1 MPPVS
6 FDPVAH
12 IYDATRGYPDT
23 IAQRIA
29 QTIDTSVQ
37 AVQQTALLE
46 IGVGTGRIA
55 YPLALLGRTCTGVDI
70 SEEMLTV
77 FEEKLRTASWQEHGN
92 DLLPWGSFIDE
103 DTAYSPLISR
113 FTSAN
118 PPASIRLVC
127 ADIEHLPLSNA
138 SFDVVIAVHIFHLLT
153 GWQEVIKE
161 VLRVLRPG
169 GWFLH
174 CWDDHQNSD
183 RQLITRQWR
192 GFVQELGGQTKR
204 PGASSSTI
212 KQWLETLGLEPET
225 DCILTWKQSVVPRA
239 IIETIAQR
247 IWSSSWTIPD
257 DIFDKSIECLWQWAN
272 DYYGAD
278 IDNERTQE
286 HYFVISKTRV

>member
-12 IYDATRGYPDT
+12 LYDATRGYPDS

-46 IGVGTGRIA
+46 IGAGTGRIA
-55 YPLALLGRTCTGVDI
+55 YPLVSLGRTCTGIDI

-77 FEEKLRTASWQEHGN
+77 FEEKLRTSGWQEHKN
-92 DLLPWGSFIDE
+92 DVLPWGSFIDE

-113 FTSAN
+113 FTCAE
-118 PPASIRLVC
+118 PPASLRLIC
-127 ADIEHLPLSNA
+127 ADIEHLPLSDT
-138 SFDVVIAVHIFHLLT
+138 SFDVVIAVHIFHLLD

-174 CWDDHQNSD
+174 CWDSYNNSD
-183 RQLITRQWR
+183 RQLINDQWR
-192 GFVQELGGQTKR
+192 EFVQELGGQIER
-204 PGASSSTI
+204 PGASSNAI
-212 KQWLETLGLEPET
+212 KQWLLTLGLQPEK
-225 DCILTWKQSVVPRA
+225 DCILTWKQSVVPHA
-239 IIETIAQR
+239 IIDTIAHR
-247 IWSSSWTIPD
+247 NWSSSWAIPD
-257 DIFDKSIECLWQWAN
+257 DIFDKSIERLWQWAN
-272 DYYGAD
+272 DYYGPD
-278 IDNERTQE
+278 IESERMQE
-286 HYFVISKTRV
+286 HHFVISKTRV